1 MEKGTKCL
9 ITAFTLAITIL
20 LMSAIWSCG
29 KRTTSTTHTSI
40 KNDSLQIN
48 NSFEL
53 TQNATWSD
61 IGTVKPFDA
70 SKPMLWNGA
79 WHYNTIIEFDKS
91 IKKGIEIKANDNLSY
106 KGSYDEAGSKE
117 TQKTDNSNL
126 YIGLSLV
133 IGTLFV
139 IYLTLTKYK
148 IL

>member
-1 MEKGTKCL
+1 VEKSTKKL
-9 ITAFTLAITIL
+9 IVCFLLSVSIL
-20 LMSAIWSCG
+20 YCVFGCG
-29 KRTTSTTHTSI
+29 KRTTSITHTSI
-40 KNDSLQIN
+40 KNDSLKIN

-53 TQNATWSD
+53 TQNATFSD

-79 WHYNTIIEFDKS
+79 WHYNTVIEFDKS
-91 IKKGIEIKANDNLSY
+91 IKKGIDIKANDNLSY
-106 KGSYDEAGSKE
+106 KGSETEAKNKE

-139 IYLTLTKYK
+139 IYLTLKK
-148 IL
+148 I

>member
-1 MEKGTKCL
+1 MNKSTKNL
-9 ITAFTLAITIL
+9 IVCFLLAISIL
-20 LMSAIWSCG
+20 CCVFGCG
-29 KRTTSTTHTSI
+29 KRTTSTKHTSI

-61 IGTVKPFDA
+61 IGMVKPFDA

-79 WHYNTIIEFDKS
+79 WYYNTIIEFDKS
-91 IKKGIEIKANDNLSY
+91 IKKEIDIKANDNLSY
-106 KGSYDEAGSKE
+106 TVSDADAVSKE
-117 TQKTDNSNL
+117 TKKTDNSNL

>member
-1 MEKGTKCL
+1 MSKSTIHL
-9 ITAFTLAITIL
+9 IFCFLLAISIL
-20 LMSAIWSCG
+20 CSVFGCG
-29 KRTTSTTHTSI
+29 KRITSTKHTSI

-53 TQNATWSD
+53 TQNSTFSD
-61 IGTVKPFDA
+61 IGTIRPFDA

-79 WHYNTIIEFDKS
+79 WHYNTVIEFDKS
-91 IKKGIEIKANDNLSY
+91 IKKGIDIKANDNLSY
-106 KGSYDEAGSKE
+106 TGSESEAKNKE
-117 TQKTDNSNL
+117 AVKTDNSNL

>member
-1 MEKGTKCL
+1 MEKGTKNL
-9 ITAFTLAITIL
+9 IVCFLRAISIL
-20 LMSAIWSCG
+20 CCVFGCG

-40 KNDSLQIN
+40 KNDSLHIN
-48 NSFEL
+48 SSFEL
-53 TQNATWSD
+53 SQNATFSD
-61 IGTVKPFDA
+61 IGTIRPFDPL
-70 SKPMLWNGA
+70 KPMLWNGA
-79 WHYNTIIEFDKS
+79 WHYNTVIEFDKS
-91 IKKGIEIKANDNLSY
+91 IKKGIDIKANDNLSY
-106 KGSYDEAGSKE
+106 TGSETDAGSKE

>member
-1 MEKGTKCL
+1 MEKGTKNL
-9 ITAFTLAITIL
+9 IVCTFLAVTIL
-20 LMSAIWSCG
+20 LCVFGCG

-40 KNDSLQIN
+40 KNDSIKIN

-53 TQNATWSD
+53 SQNATWSD

-79 WHYNTIIEFDKS
+79 WHYNTVIEFDKS
-91 IKKGIEIKANDNLSY
+91 IKKGIDIKTNDNLSY
-106 KGSYDEAGSKE
+106 KGSEANARSKE
-117 TQKTDNSNL
+117 TKKTDNSNL

-139 IYLTLTKYK
+139 LYLTLKKY
-148 IL
+148 IP